1 MSSLLPLLPSPPPHS
16 PLPLRLPQMS
26 SSEAVSGVLGLQT
39 FSSRTLCGGRLSP
52 LYSHCSADNEFSCL
66 LSEAFRRSPFIL
78 DMRKCP
84 CIWLDPLEAEA
95 DGGWGVKCFPELST
109 CGKRGERRWT
119 LTSPGAAWVASIKSE
134 GWEKQQKPASFH
146 KFHPFFTFLA
156 MPIFCCP
163 LPITEKQ
170 ALASAPKTYIQT
182 HTQSLTHTH
191 TPTHSHTHTSHT
203 HSHTHSYTHT
213 FTHTL
218 SQPLGPFTGL
228 SVPSQPSFI
237 NRNLASFLLPVLP
250 STRSLWSRRA
260 GLWEALGDNMART
273 QDAHC
278 GCSDLLCP

>member
-1 MSSLLPLLPSPPPHS
+1 
-16 PLPLRLPQMS
+16 
-26 SSEAVSGVLGLQT
+26 
-39 FSSRTLCGGRLSP
+39 
-52 LYSHCSADNEFSCL
+52 
-66 LSEAFRRSPFIL
+66 
-78 DMRKCP
+78 MRKCP

-95 DGGWGVKCFPELST
+95 DGGWSVRCFSELST
-109 CGKRGERRWT
+109 CGKRGKRRWT

-146 KFHPFFTFLA
+146 TFHPFLTLLA
-156 MPIFCCP
+156 MPIFCCL

-170 ALASAPKTYIQT
+170 ALASAPKTYT
-182 HTQSLTHTH
+182 H
-191 TPTHSHTHTSHT
+191 SHT
-203 HSHTHSYTHT
+203 HSHTHKLTHT
-213 FTHTL
+213 HTLTHTL

-237 NRNLASFLLPVLP
+237 DRNLASFLLPVLP

>member
-191 TPTHSHTHTSHT
+191 THTLTHTHLTHTLTHTLIHTHIHTHTQPAPRPLHGALCSLT
-203 HSHTHSYTHT
+203 AQLYKQESG
-213 FTHTL
+213 FL
-218 SQPLGPFTGL
+218 SASRAALHKVPVEPAGRAVGSTGGQHGQNPGCPLW
-228 SVPSQPSFI
+228 
-237 NRNLASFLLPVLP
+237 LL
-250 STRSLWSRRA
+250 
-260 GLWEALGDNMART
+260 
-273 QDAHC
+273 
-278 GCSDLLCP
+278 